1 MKIKLALLDQDKI
14 FLSRLSSVFTNKY
27 SDKVE
32 IYSFT
37 EEETAIN
44 SLNTER
50 IDVFLASDDFDIGVE
65 QIPSRC
71 SFAYFVENVEVESVR
86 EQRAVAKF
94 QKAELLYK
102 QILSMYAENAS
113 AITGFKLNEETATQI
128 ITFFSVSGGV
138 GSSTMAAAFA
148 VYAAR
153 TGKRVLY
160 MNLERFG
167 STDNFFTGEGQFDFS
182 DVLYTLKS
190 RKSNLV
196 LKLESTVKQD
206 ASGVFFYST
215 PQMALD
221 MMELTEED
229 VQKLLQEFRIDG
241 MYDYIVLD
249 IDFSFEKKEKTIL
262 MLSDK
267 LVFVNDGTEIAN
279 KKLERAYASIQVLE
293 EQNEERMMG
302 KAFLLYNKFSN
313 KVCNT
318 INDIDIKELG
328 GAPKFEHATTKQV
341 MEQLASM
348 QIFREL
354 L

>member
-14 FLSRLSSVFTNKY
+14 FLSRLSSVFANKY

-50 IDVFLASDDFDIGVE
+50 IDVFLASDAFNIGVE
-65 QIPSRC
+65 QIPARC
-71 SFAYFVENVEVESVR
+71 SFAYFVENAEIESVR

-113 AITGFKLNEETATQI
+113 VITGFKLNDETATQI
-128 ITFFSVSGGV
+128 ITFLSVSGGV

-153 TGKRVLY
+153 AGKRVLY
-160 MNLERFG
+160 MDLERFG
-167 STDNFFTGEGQFDFS
+167 STDNFFAGEGQFDFS
-182 DVLYTLKS
+182 DVLYALKS

-215 PQMALD
+215 PKMALD
-221 MMELTEED
+221 LMELAEED
-229 VQKLLQEFRIDG
+229 IQKLLQEFRIGG

-249 IDFSFEKKEKTIL
+249 IDFSFDKKEKTIL

-267 LVFVNDGTEIAN
+267 LVFVNDGTEISN
-279 KKLERAYASIQVLE
+279 KKLERACAAIQVLE

-318 INDIDIKELG
+318 IKDIGIRALG

-341 MEQLASM
+341 MEQLVSM
-348 QIFREL
+348 QIFRKL